1 VSDEETCSEETIEQ
15 EFALVTAALPEN
27 LALALVVIGH
37 EHGMHV
43 LLDNHLP
50 ASALVDLINSVLL
63 REQEI
68 TP

>member
-1 VSDEETCSEETIEQ
+1 MSDEETCSEETIEQ

-43 LLDNHLP
+43 MLENNLP
-50 ASALVDLINSVLL
+50 APALVQLINSVLL
-63 REQEI
+63 HEQEA
-68 TP
+68 T